1 MMKAIILSMLTL
13 LAACGVSQPNIDW
26 GKAECSHCRMNVM
39 DQQYGAVIVT
49 TKGRQYTFDA
59 VECMVHFVYG
69 GAGAENDV
77 ATYFVADHAHPGV
90 LIDATKASYL
100 HAADLRSPMG
110 GNCAAF
116 ATIADRD
123 AAAILHNGELLD
135 WEGVKR
141 LLAKN

>member
-1 MMKAIILSMLTL
+1 
-13 LAACGVSQPNIDW
+13 
-26 GKAECSHCRMNVM
+26 MNVM
-39 DQQYGAVIVT
+39 DRQFGAAIIT

-59 VECMVHFVYG
+59 VECMVHFVTS

-77 ATYFVADHAHPGV
+77 ATYFVADHAHSGV

-100 HAADLRSPMG
+100 HTEDLRSPMG

-116 ATIADRD
+116 ATTADRD
-123 AAAILHNGELLD
+123 AAAITHNGELLD